1 MKKFKLT
8 HLIGM
13 VLLFWS
19 ASPAVQAVQPDYKYG
34 DLRVTDQNA
43 HREVIIDK
51 ATFDSLPVSEIV
63 TSTPWQKK
71 STFSGVSFSDIL
83 KYAGMKGSRLK
94 VHALNDYWVEIPMS
108 DVVNYNI
115 LLASKIDG
123 KAFSIRDFGPY
134 FVIYPVDER
143 REELNSPVKFSKF
156 IWQVDSITV
165 VDK

>member
-51 ATFDSLPVSEIV
+51 ATFDSLPCLRNCYIN
-63 TSTPWQKK
+63 TLAKK
-71 STFSGVSFSDIL
+71 VDIFR
-83 KYAGMKGSRLK
+83 S
-94 VHALNDYWVEIPMS
+94 
-108 DVVNYNI
+108 
-115 LLASKIDG
+115 
-123 KAFSIRDFGPY
+123 
-134 FVIYPVDER
+134 
-143 REELNSPVKFSKF
+143 
-156 IWQVDSITV
+156 
-165 VDK
+165 